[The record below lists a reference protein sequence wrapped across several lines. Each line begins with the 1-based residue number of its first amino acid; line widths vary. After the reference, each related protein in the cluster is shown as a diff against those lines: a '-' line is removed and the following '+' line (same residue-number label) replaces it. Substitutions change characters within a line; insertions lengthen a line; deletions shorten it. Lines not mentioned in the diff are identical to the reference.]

1 VPKIRSDISLTH
13 SLTLISLSLLIFP
26 GTILANEEVIGG
38 VSERGGHPVTKIP
51 LRQWLLKITDYA
63 NELERDLQGLQWPE
77 GTMSAQRSWIGKSEG
92 AKVRFPIV
100 SPDRNLSSQHLEV
113 FTTRVDT
120 LLGVTYVVIA
130 PEHGLLSKLTTDTQR
145 QAVENY
151 LEAVSSRSDTDR
163 MAESKT
169 GVFLGSYVRHPLT
182 EELIPIWVG
191 DYVLG
196 HYGTG
201 AVMAVPAHDQRD
213 YQFALLHHL
222 PIKTVIQPSNED
234 QGASSS
240 PSSLPYLLEGI
251 LIGSHGFDHLT
262 GISSQEGKERILSFL
277 KDRQLGEKSVSY
289 KLRDWVF
296 SRQRYWGEPIP
307 IYFPVEIDEG
317 NDPRTGH
324 PHQIRYDQPIPVPLE
339 ELPLRLPDLIDFRP
353 GDNPDPQGCLARV
366 LDWRYFQKNGKWYAR
381 ETNTMPQWAG
391 SCWYYLRFADPKN
404 SHEFISSQAIK
415 DWLPVDIYVGGQEHA
430 VLHLLY
436 ARFWHKALYNSSYL
450 LDHPEPFTRVIHQG
464 LILGSDGEKMSK
476 SKGNVVNPDDI
487 VQEYGADVLRLYEM
501 FMGPLEAAKPWQT
514 GQLQG
519 VVRFRERVYNLVA
532 NYVQANPPPR
542 GEGGEG
548 DGHGDDDLT
557 KVNSQLIREMHR
569 TIKRVTN
576 DIETLSFN
584 TAISSLMIYLNTLQ
598 SENQRRGSAPL
609 PRVTIETLVLLLSP
623 IAPHVSE
630 ECWELLGNKSSL
642 AYFPWPKYSSEL
654 CELSADELLTMA
666 IQVNGKLRT
675 TIQIEKDSNQ
685 FSVEQIALKCELVKK
700 HLEGKVIQKTIYVP
714 GKILNFVLRK

>member
-1 VPKIRSDISLTH
+1 MKDSS
-13 SLTLISLSLLIFP
+13 SLTLFLLIFL

-38 VSERGGHPVTKIP
+38 VSERGGYPVTKIP

-63 NELERDLQGLQWPE
+63 NELERDLQGLKWPE
-77 GTMSAQRSWIGKSEG
+77 GTMSAQKSWIGKSEG

-100 SPDRNLSSQHLEV
+100 SPDRDLSSHRIEV

-130 PEHGLLSKLTTDTQR
+130 PEHALLSKLTTNTQK

-151 LEAVSSRSDTDR
+151 LALVSTRSDTDR
-163 MAESKT
+163 IAESKT

-182 EELIPIWVG
+182 EELLPIWVG

-213 YQFALLHHL
+213 YQFAILHEL
-222 PIKTVIQPSNED
+222 PIKTAILPSNND
-234 QGASSS
+234 QA
-240 PSSLPYLLEGI
+240 SLPFLLEGI
-251 LIGSHGFDHLT
+251 LIGSNGFDHLN
-262 GISSQEGKERILSFL
+262 GLSSLEGKEQILSAL
-277 KDRQLGEKSVSY
+277 QHRQLGEKSISY

-307 IYFPVEIDEG
+307 IYFPVDIDEG
-317 NDPRTGH
+317 NDPRLGH
-324 PHQIRYDQPIPVPLE
+324 PHEIRYDQPIPVSYT
-339 ELPLRLPDLIDFRP
+339 ELPLRLPDLTDFRP
-353 GDNPDPQGCLARV
+353 GDNPDPQGCLARA
-366 LDWRYFQKNGKWYAR
+366 LEWRYFQKGGKWFAR

-391 SCWYYLRFADPKN
+391 SCWYYIRFADPKN
-404 SHEFISSQAIK
+404 SQQFISSQAMR

-436 ARFWHKALYNSSYL
+436 ARFWHKALFNSNH
-450 LDHPEPFTRVIHQG
+450 LDHSEPFTRVIHQG
-464 LILGSDGEKMSK
+464 LILGPDGEKMSK
-476 SKGNVVNPDDI
+476 SKGNVVNPDEV
-487 VQEYGADVLRLYEM
+487 VQEYGADALRLYEM

-519 VVRFRERVYNLVA
+519 VVRFRERVYSLVA
-532 NYVQANPPPR
+532 NYVQSMPQMRERNFND
-542 GEGGEG
+542 G
-548 DGHGDDDLT
+548 DNDDLS
-557 KVNSQLIREMHR
+557 KANSKLIREMHR

-576 DIETLSFN
+576 DIESLSFN

-598 SENQRRGSAPL
+598 SEKRVSPL

-642 AYFPWPKYSSEL
+642 AYYPWPKYSSEL

-666 IQVNGKLRT
+666 IQINGKLRT
-675 TIQIEKDSNQ
+675 TIQIEKDANQ
-685 FSVEQIALKCELVKK
+685 FLAEQIAFNCDVVKK
-700 HLEGKVIQKTIYVP
+700 HLEGKTILKTIYVP
-714 GKILNFVLRK
+714 GKILNFVIQK

>member
-1 VPKIRSDISLTH
+1 
-13 SLTLISLSLLIFP
+13 
-26 GTILANEEVIGG
+26 VIGG
-38 VSERGGHPVTKIP
+38 VSERGGYPVTKIP

-100 SPDRNLSSQHLEV
+100 SPDRELSSHHLEV

-120 LLGVTYVVIA
+120 LLGVTYLVIA
-130 PEHGLLSKLTTDTQR
+130 PEHSLLSKLTTDSQR
-145 QAVENY
+145 QTVERY
-151 LEAVSSRSDTDR
+151 LELVSTRSDTDR
-163 MAESKT
+163 IAESKS

-182 EELIPIWVG
+182 EELLPIWVG

-213 YQFALLHHL
+213 YQFALLYSL
-222 PIKTVIQPSNED
+222 PIKTAIQPSLDRED
-234 QGASSS
+234 HQQA
-240 PSSLPYLLEGI
+240 LPFLLEGV

-262 GISSQEGKERILSFL
+262 GLSSQEGKERILSVL
-277 KDRQLGEKSVSY
+277 SERQLGEKSISY

-307 IYFPVEIDEG
+307 IYFPVDISEG
-317 NDPRTGH
+317 SDPRLGH
-324 PHQIRYDQPIPVPLE
+324 PHKIRYDQPIPVACE
-339 ELPLRLPDLIDFRP
+339 DLPLRLPDLTDFRP

-366 LDWRYFQKNGKWYAR
+366 LDWRYFQNEDGKWFAR

-391 SCWYYLRFADPKN
+391 SCWYYIRFADSKN
-404 SHEFISSQAIK
+404 TEQFISSQAMK

-436 ARFWHKALYNSSYL
+436 ARFWHKALFNSKV
-450 LDHPEPFTRVIHQG
+450 LDHSEPFTRVVHQG
-464 LILGSDGEKMSK
+464 LILGPDGEKMSK
-476 SKGNVVNPDDI
+476 SKGNVVNPDEV
-487 VQEYGADVLRLYEM
+487 VQEFGADALRLYEM

-532 NYVQANPPPR
+532 SYVQSEVGKGSGR
-542 GEGGEG
+542 EHQEG
-548 DGHGDDDLT
+548 DNVEDDISRT
-557 KVNSQLIREMHR
+557 AKSKLIREMHR

-584 TAISSLMIYLNTLQ
+584 TAISSLMIYLNTLN
-598 SENQRRGSAPL
+598 SEKQVNPL
-609 PRVTIETLVLLLSP
+609 PRETIETLVLLLSP
-623 IAPHVSE
+623 IAPHISE
-630 ECWELLGNKSSL
+630 ECWELLGHKSSL
-642 AYFPWPKYSSEL
+642 AYYPWPQYSSEL
-654 CELSADELLTMA
+654 CESSADELLTMA
-666 IQVNGKLRT
+666 IQINGKLRS
-675 TIQIEKDSNQ
+675 TIQIEKDANQ
-685 FSVEQIALKCELVKK
+685 FVAEQLAFNCDVVKK
-700 HLEGKVIQKTIYVP
+700 FLEGKVIKKTIFVP
-714 GKILNFVLRK
+714 GKILNFVIQK